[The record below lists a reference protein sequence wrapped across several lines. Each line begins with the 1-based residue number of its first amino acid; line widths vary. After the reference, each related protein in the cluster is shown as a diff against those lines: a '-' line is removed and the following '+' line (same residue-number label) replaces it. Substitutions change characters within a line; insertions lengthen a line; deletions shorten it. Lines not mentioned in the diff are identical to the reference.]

1 MAKPYTQYHR
11 QGASATTRPAGD
23 DVRGNGCQTMSVTR
37 ETERESRWL
46 TVGEVAR
53 HLRVSRDTVERWI
66 HNGNL
71 RAVNVGTRSTLV
83 SRRCCWR
90 VSMESLEAFLEGRAS
105 PLPPPRSPRV
115 RLGSQTDVIEFIK

>member
-1 MAKPYTQYHR
+1 
-11 QGASATTRPAGD
+11 
-23 DVRGNGCQTMSVTR
+23 MSVTR

-66 HNGNL
+66 RNGNL

-83 SRRCCWR
+83 SRRRCWR
-90 VSMESLEAFLEGRAS
+90 VSVESLEAFLEGRAS
-105 PLPPPRSPRV
+105 PLPPPPSLKV
-115 RLGSQTDVIEFIK
+115 RTAPATAVIEFIK

>member
-1 MAKPYTQYHR
+1 
-11 QGASATTRPAGD
+11 
-23 DVRGNGCQTMSVTR
+23 MSVTR

-71 RAVNVGTRSTLV
+71 KAVNVGTRSTLV
-83 SRRCCWR
+83 SRRCWR
-90 VSMESLEAFLEGRAS
+90 VSAESLEAFLEGRVS
-105 PLPPPRSPRV
+105 PMPLPPSPKV
-115 RLGSQTDVIEFIK
+115 KLGSQTDVIEFIK

>member
-1 MAKPYTQYHR
+1 MF
-11 QGASATTRPAGD
+11 
-23 DVRGNGCQTMSVTR
+23 VTR

-66 HNGNL
+66 YNGNL

-83 SRRCCWR
+83 SRRRCWR
-90 VSMESLEAFLEGRAS
+90 VSVESLEAFLEGRAS
-105 PLPPPRSPRV
+105 PLPLPPSPKIRTAPA
-115 RLGSQTDVIEFIK
+115 TDVIEFIK